1 MKSGLAVKFI
11 ENSKNEL
18 AAAITQSWNEQALE
32 CYAIGCDCQKCSLR
46 NGQYSFKCQMP
57 KVIDMLINIVGKP
70 KINIA

>member
-1 MKSGLAVKFI
+1 MKTKLSEKFI
-11 ENSKNEL
+11 QNSNNEL
-18 AAAITQSWNEQALE
+18 SASITQSWTEQALE